1 MKSVSV
7 STPMKAGAIVLLTLL
22 LFTAVLS
29 GLGTAY
35 LAVEGAYDGSGTAF
49 EDSVLCDT
57 LASQLRRQA
66 LYLCDWSTVTPTMT
80 PAVTP
85 VPEQTDSAAPDPQ
98 PTTPT
103 SQPAVTPAPDPQ
115 PTAPV
120 SQPAVTPA
128 PDPQPAAPT
137 LEQAGLTLE
146 QAPHAGGTY
155 VHFSIWPEGELPS
168 DAIVSF
174 VITDAE
180 RASLDALFDPART
193 NYRLCLFDV
202 RTGEQLYGPDRTEG
216 LMPLQ
221 NGAGLAQY
229 DDATGRYL
237 GGIRVADYL
246 DPSLSASDSFAF
258 FRPVYER
265 MHAWRYALPV
275 ICLVS
280 LLLSALVYAYLLCAA
295 GRHPGEE
302 AVRPGV
308 FDRIPTDVFYAL
320 ILALGVCAGLL
331 FAAGFELTSVLNG
344 QFMSM
349 LVLAFLFGIIASVVL
364 LLLFILLS
372 MSTAVRVK
380 THTFLSSALTVR
392 LIRRIFRGV
401 RSLFGMIAAL
411 LKNLPV
417 LWKLLLG
424 AAGYGLL
431 TVLMTASRDGFF
443 VFLWLVASI
452 AAILLLCR
460 SAVGLDRLRRGT
472 KAIAGGDLAY
482 AIDTKYLPHD
492 EREMAAD
499 LSNISAGI
507 GRAVE
512 ERMKSERMK
521 TDLITNVS
529 HDLKTPLTSIVNYV
543 DLLKKEELHNET
555 AAGYVAVLDRQA
567 QKLKK
572 LTEDIVEA
580 SKASSGVLN
589 VNLAPTDA
597 AELLRQCAAEYAER
611 FAAADLT
618 PMLRIP
624 ADPVM
629 ASADGRLLW
638 RVFDNLLG
646 NVVKYAMPGTRVY
659 LDAAAD
665 STGVTLSVRNISK
678 EPLEKS
684 GDELMERFVRG
695 DASRHAEG
703 SGLGLAIA
711 ASLTALQ
718 GGTLTILPDGDLFRA
733 DVRLNR

>member
-1 MKSVSV
+1 
-7 STPMKAGAIVLLTLL
+7 
-22 LFTAVLS
+22 
-29 GLGTAY
+29 
-35 LAVEGAYDGSGTAF
+35 
-49 EDSVLCDT
+49 
-57 LASQLRRQA
+57 
-66 LYLCDWSTVTPTMT
+66 
-80 PAVTP
+80 
-85 VPEQTDSAAPDPQ
+85 
-98 PTTPT
+98 
-103 SQPAVTPAPDPQ
+103 
-115 PTAPV
+115 
-120 SQPAVTPA
+120 
-128 PDPQPAAPT
+128 
-137 LEQAGLTLE
+137 
-146 QAPHAGGTY
+146 
-155 VHFSIWPEGELPS
+155 
-168 DAIVSF
+168 
-174 VITDAE
+174 
-180 RASLDALFDPART
+180 
-193 NYRLCLFDV
+193 
-202 RTGEQLYGPDRTEG
+202 
-216 LMPLQ
+216 
-221 NGAGLAQY
+221 
-229 DDATGRYL
+229 
-237 GGIRVADYL
+237 
-246 DPSLSASDSFAF
+246 
-258 FRPVYER
+258 
-265 MHAWRYALPV
+265 
-275 ICLVS
+275 
-280 LLLSALVYAYLLCAA
+280 
-295 GRHPGEE
+295 
-302 AVRPGV
+302 
-308 FDRIPTDVFYAL
+308 
-320 ILALGVCAGLL
+320 
-331 FAAGFELTSVLNG
+331 
-344 QFMSM
+344 
-349 LVLAFLFGIIASVVL
+349 
-364 LLLFILLS
+364 
-372 MSTAVRVK
+372 
-380 THTFLSSALTVR
+380 
-392 LIRRIFRGV
+392 
-401 RSLFGMIAAL
+401 
-411 LKNLPV
+411 
-417 LWKLLLG
+417 
-424 AAGYGLL
+424 
-431 TVLMTASRDGFF
+431 
-443 VFLWLVASI
+443 
-452 AAILLLCR
+452 
-460 SAVGLDRLRRGT
+460 
-472 KAIAGGDLAY
+472 
-482 AIDTKYLPHD
+482 
-492 EREMAAD
+492 MAAD

-624 ADPVM
+624 AEPVM